1 MICVADLGRTPLLFF
16 FLPVSSSSESNPLLR
31 LLNVATDDAI
41 YTQSTALVLAER
53 LFTLMQSYQSNAF
66 NQIVVARMATMF

>member
-53 LFTLMQSYQSNAF
+53 LFTTIYAKLSIERFQSNCGC
-66 NQIVVARMATMF
+66 